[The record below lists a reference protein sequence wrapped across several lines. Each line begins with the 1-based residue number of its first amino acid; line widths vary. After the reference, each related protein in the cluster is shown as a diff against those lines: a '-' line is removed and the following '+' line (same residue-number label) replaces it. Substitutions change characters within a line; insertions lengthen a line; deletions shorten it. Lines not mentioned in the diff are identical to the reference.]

1 MHKSLRAFY
10 TQAAAPQPLSTHSAQ
25 DIVNGRFQMGCRV
38 LDQGNKRSRRNRPS
52 QRNGKMRLAGDGNRH
67 SYMAARL
74 ARLFVA
80 EAPLSALTRSVPLKS
95 LGSFMTESLLRERN
109 AA

>member
-1 MHKSLRAFY
+1 
-10 TQAAAPQPLSTHSAQ
+10 
-25 DIVNGRFQMGCRV
+25 
-38 LDQGNKRSRRNRPS
+38 
-52 QRNGKMRLAGDGNRH
+52 MRLAGDGNRH

-95 LGSFMTESLLRERN
+95 LGSFMPESLLRERN